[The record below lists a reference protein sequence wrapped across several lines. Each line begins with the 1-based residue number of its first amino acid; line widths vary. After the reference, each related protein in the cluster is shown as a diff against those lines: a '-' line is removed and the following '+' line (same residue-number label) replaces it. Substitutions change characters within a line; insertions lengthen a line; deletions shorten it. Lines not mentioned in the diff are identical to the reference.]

1 MSTFGEPMDWTTS
14 TRQMRRR
21 KGPGMK
27 KARLFQDGDTIFYMT
42 LNLDGLGSPRPS
54 GRTWKALAC
63 LFAGLAAIGWILAA
77 ILTA

>member
-1 MSTFGEPMDWTTS
+1 
-14 TRQMRRR
+14 
-21 KGPGMK
+21 MK